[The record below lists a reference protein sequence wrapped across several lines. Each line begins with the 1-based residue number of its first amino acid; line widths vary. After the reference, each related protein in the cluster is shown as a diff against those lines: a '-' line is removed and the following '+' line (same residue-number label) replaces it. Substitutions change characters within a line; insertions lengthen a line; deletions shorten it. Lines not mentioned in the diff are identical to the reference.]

1 MANKKLSE
9 IEKKKQEL
17 EQELAEIQ
25 SGLDKSIDD
34 VKEGVTTNL
43 DPKNLIR
50 RYPLPAV
57 GASLVLGFLL
67 GKERKKSPRIASNR
81 SRSYSSDSE
90 SRIASEIKR
99 IVARKGMNLLLDYLD
114 DKVSELKHKKQ
125 HPED

>member
-50 RYPLPAV
+50 KYPLCWD
-57 GASLVLGFLL
+57 F
-67 GKERKKSPRIASNR
+67 
-81 SRSYSSDSE
+81 Y
-90 SRIASEIKR
+90 
-99 IVARKGMNLLLDYLD
+99 
-114 DKVSELKHKKQ
+114 
-125 HPED
+125 

>member
-81 SRSYSSDSE
+81 SHSYSSDSE